1 MKGKLLVRACIGFL
15 FGIALMF
22 LIPPIL
28 NGTPI
33 GGSIYSEEL
42 LQRVGSPEAATAV
55 SLLVMGLFGAFCM
68 GGTLFYEIESWPLA
82 LATAAHY
89 LVMALGYLIP
99 NRLLCWNMP
108 VKQLLAREGCMIWLI
123 MYLRFRGAV
132 RELNAL
138 NEKREK
144 ENRDGTEIESVRIKN
159 RKGESSWKTTNSQT
173 FSNSTRRK

>member
-108 VKQLLAREGCMIWLI
+108 VKQLLAMEGCMALGFCIIWLI
-123 MYLRFRGAV
+123 MYLRYKREV
-132 RELNAL
+132 RELNEL
-138 NEKREK
+138 NEKLDQETGAEQK
-144 ENRDGTEIESVRIKN
+144 
-159 RKGESSWKTTNSQT
+159 
-173 FSNSTRRK
+173 

>member
-108 VKQLLAREGCMIWLI
+108 VKQLLAVESCMALGFCIIWLI
-123 MYLRFRGAV
+123 MYLRYKREV
-132 RELNAL
+132 RELNEL
-138 NEKREK
+138 NEKLDQETGAEQK
-144 ENRDGTEIESVRIKN
+144 
-159 RKGESSWKTTNSQT
+159 
-173 FSNSTRRK
+173 